1 LINIDIYLS
10 KIVMAKYQ
18 MLNLYVRKKSSIS
31 RNFNKI
37 IWFLFG
43 KPLLAS
49 FIPGTYWR
57 KILLKIFGA
66 KIGLGGKIK
75 SRLFISEPWN
85 LEVGDHCWF
94 GEDLWIDNLSMVYI
108 GDRVCLSQGVY
119 ICTGNH
125 NYRKETFDLEL
136 KNIII
141 EDDCWIAAK
150 SIIAPG
156 TIMKRG
162 SVASLGS
169 LISGNIE
176 EYGIYKGNP
185 AKLFK
190 KRNDKFN

>member
-1 LINIDIYLS
+1 MINIDIYLS

-156 TIMKRG
+156 TTMKRG